1 MTIVSN
7 NSYLRE
13 GVKPD
18 FSRVWEFPHFSCLV
32 FRSPPTLDGTPGSLF
47 VLQADVEEKVIVESS
62 LNINEKRKKIVNA
75 LNAVM
80 GKIQPLS
87 QHSVLL

>member
-1 MTIVSN
+1 MYKQQHHFEIHKQICILLLQLLLSLDGCCPFKME
-7 NSYLRE
+7 YL
-13 GVKPD
+13 K
-18 FSRVWEFPHFSCLV
+18 
-32 FRSPPTLDGTPGSLF
+32 DGTPGSLF

-80 GKIQPLS
+80 DKIQPLS